1 MRWIIVIGAML
12 LLLGPLR
19 RRLLLPLLCGYW
31 TVIFPLVIGA
41 AVGHWVVVRLM
52 PGAPAWMTIA
62 GPLMSAF
69 MLGVAVHELFVTMF
83 PPRRDKDV
91 SR

>member
-1 MRWIIVIGAML
+1 MKWFLIVGVA

-31 TVIFPLVIGA
+31 TTIFPLVIGA
-41 AVGHWVVVRLM
+41 VVGHWVVTRLM
-52 PGAPAWMTIA
+52 PGAPAWMRVV
-62 GPLMSAF
+62 GPAMSPF
-69 MLGVAVHELFVTMF
+69 MLGGAVHELFVTMF

>member
-1 MRWIIVIGAML
+1 MTWIALIGIA

-19 RRLLLPLLCGYW
+19 RRVVLPLLCGYW
-31 TVIFPLVIGA
+31 TVILPLAVGA
-41 AVGHWVVVRLM
+41 AVGHWIVTRLM
-52 PGAPAWMTIA
+52 PGAPPWMRIV
-62 GPLMSAF
+62 GPFFSAF
-69 MLGVAVHELFVTMF
+69 MLGGAVRELIVTVF